1 MSGSG
6 RLAALFPLLQHLK
19 AHRRIDVYDDVIAG
33 SVTATLLVPQTLAYS
48 LLAGLPPQM
57 GIYAAI
63 VPTILYALL
72 GSSRMSVVGPVAV
85 QAVMIAAALSAFVA
99 VHPGQA
105 AAGALMIAA
114 MGGVVLLV
122 MGVLRMGWLT
132 YFISRPVLSG
142 FSTGAA
148 IFIISTQL
156 GSILGVSVPRD
167 GTPAESVVAVAQGI
181 GGSHLFT
188 AAFGLGALLL
198 LLLARRP
205 LSAVFRTL
213 GLPSELAVM
222 LGRAAPLFAVTL
234 GTIGSIGLGA
244 SSGGVQVVGAI
255 PQALPAPSFAVLNL
269 SGWAELFPSALLI
282 AIVGYVETISVAKVL
297 AFRRRQKVDADQELI
312 ALGVANLGAAG
323 FGAMAVAG
331 GFTKS
336 SANFE
341 AGAKSQ
347 LSAIVAAIWVAV
359 IAALFTGLLQELPRA
374 VLSAI
379 IIVAVWNLIDL
390 ASLRHNWRF
399 SRGDG
404 ASQIVTIA
412 GVLLLGVEQGLIA
425 GTLLAAMLFLYRT
438 SRPYIVKL
446 GRIPGTEH
454 FRSALRRN
462 VELVDQ
468 VLIIRIDE
476 SLYFANT
483 PRVESELQRLVVDH
497 PKATDVVLVMSAV
510 GHIDASSLEMLE
522 QFEHELSASNI
533 RLHLSE
539 TKGPLMQQLE
549 GTLLLRRIGPARLHL
564 TTHAALVAA
573 SVRDS

>member
-1 MSGSG
+1 MKRTGP
-6 RLAALFPLLQHLK
+6 LAALFPLLQHLRT
-19 AHRRIDVYDDVIAG
+19 HRRLDIYDDVIAG

-63 VPTILYALL
+63 IPTMLYALL

-85 QAVMIAAALSAFVA
+85 QAVMIAAALSAFA
-99 VHPGQA
+99 AAHPGQA

-114 MGGVVLLV
+114 MSGVLLLGL
-122 MGVLRMGWLT
+122 GVLRMGWLT
-132 YFISRPVLSG
+132 HFISRPVLSG

-156 GSILGVSVPRD
+156 GSILGVSTPRD
-167 GTPAESVVAVAQGI
+167 GTPLDALIAALCGLDQ
-181 GGSHLFT
+181 SHRMS

-198 LLLARRP
+198 LLLARQP
-205 LSAVFRTL
+205 LVALFRVL
-213 GLPSELAVM
+213 ALPEQVAVM
-222 LGRAAPLFAVTL
+222 LGRAAPLLAVGAATFASISLDAASAGVKV
-234 GTIGSIGLGA
+234 IGS
-244 SSGGVQVVGAI
+244 I
-255 PQALPAPSFAVLNL
+255 PQALPAPSLAVFHL
-269 SGWAELFPSALLI
+269 SGWGELLPSALLI
-282 AIVGYVETISVAKVL
+282 AVVGYVETISVAKVL

-323 FGAMAVAG
+323 FGAMPVAG

-341 AGAKSQ
+341 AGARSQ
-347 LSAIVAAIWVAV
+347 LSAIVAASWVAL
-359 IAALFTGLLQELPRA
+359 IAALFTGLLEALPRA

-379 IIVAVWNLIDL
+379 IIVAVWKLIDL
-390 ASLRHNWRF
+390 AALRRNWRF

-404 ASQIVTIA
+404 ASQLVTIA
-412 GVLLLGVEQGLIA
+412 GVLLLGVEQGLMA

-454 FRSALRRN
+454 FRSALRRS
-462 VELVDQ
+462 VELSDHA
-468 VLIIRIDE
+468 LIIRIDE

-497 PKATDVVLVMSAV
+497 PKATDVVLVLSAV

-522 QFEHELSASNI
+522 QFERELSASNI

-539 TKGPLMQQLE
+539 TKGPLMEQLQ
-549 GTLLLRRIGPARLHL
+549 GTVLLERIGPSRMHL
-564 TTHAALVAA
+564 TTYDALA
-573 SVRDS
+573 STSAGGA

>member
-1 MSGSG
+1 MS
-6 RLAALFPLLQHLK
+6 RLAALFPLIQHLK
-19 AHRRIDVYDDVIAG
+19 GYRRVDVYDDLIAG

-99 VHPGQA
+99 AHPGQA
-105 AAGALMIAA
+105 AAGALMVAA
-114 MGGVVLLV
+114 MSGALLLG
-122 MGVLRMGWLT
+122 MGALRMGWLT
-132 YFISRPVLSG
+132 HFISRPVLSG
-142 FSTGAA
+142 FCTGAA

-167 GTPAESVVAVAQGI
+167 GTPLDSVIAVVKGVSE
-181 GGSHLFT
+181 GNLHT
-188 AAFGLGALLL
+188 AGFGLGALLL
-198 LLLARRP
+198 LILARQP
-205 LSAVFRTL
+205 LAALFRIFK
-213 GLPSELAVM
+213 LPSQIAVM
-222 LGRAAPLFAVTL
+222 LGRAAPLLAVAVATFVSIGFNAAAEGVKL
-234 GTIGSIGLGA
+234 IGS
-244 SSGGVQVVGAI
+244 I
-255 PQALPAPSFAVLNL
+255 PQALPQPSLAVLQL
-269 SGWAELFPSALLI
+269 SGWVELLPSALLI
-282 AIVGYVETISVAKVL
+282 AIVGYVETISVARVL

-312 ALGVANLGAAG
+312 ALGIANLGAAG
-323 FGAMAVAG
+323 FGAMPVAG

-347 LSAIVAAIWVAV
+347 LSAILAALWVAL

-379 IIVAVWNLIDL
+379 IIVAVWKLIDL
-390 ASLRHNWRF
+390 DSLRHNWRF

-412 GVLLLGVEQGLIA
+412 GVLLLGVEQGLVA
-425 GTLLAAMLFLYRT
+425 GTVLAAMLFLYRT
-438 SRPYIVKL
+438 SRPYIVEL

-462 VELVDQ
+462 VELFDPM
-468 VLIIRIDE
+468 LIIRIDE

-483 PRVESELQRLVVDH
+483 PKVESELQRLVVDH
-497 PKATDVVLVMSAV
+497 PRATDVVLVMSAV

-539 TKGPLMQQLE
+539 AKGPLMEQLK
-549 GTLLLRRIGPARLHL
+549 GTVLLERIGPSRLHL
-564 TTHAALVAA
+564 TTYGALA
-573 SVRDS
+573 SMSADMV